1 MFQYILNYLWYN
13 SMQEKLWFTAKD
25 YTIGNWMILN
35 AVYELWNIFPKRSTV
50 PKTFVIVG
58 KSSEV
63 FGNLRLNSGILSS
76 AIFDLKPR
84 MTVGSHSESS
94 YFFRHL
100 RCNLQSSLDIFRSAF
115 QIAEIV
121 KNNFII
127 YYIIIITISFKSNFH
142 CPGIFLPFHF
152 YFIHKCI
159 W

>member
-1 MFQYILNYLWYN
+1 MQLRWHFKKLRVVQYVQQPEYISVYFKISVIQQHARGKITLY
-13 SMQEKLWFTAKD
+13 
-25 YTIGNWMILN
+25 GNLMILN
-35 AVYELWNIFPKRSTV
+35 AVYELWKIFPKRSTV

-63 FGNLRLNSGILSS
+63 FGNLRLISGILSS

-100 RCNLQSSLDIFRSAF
+100 RCNLQTTFRYF
-115 QIAEIV
+115 Q
-121 KNNFII
+121 KRF
-127 YYIIIITISFKSNFH
+127 SD
-142 CPGIFLPFHF
+142 
-152 YFIHKCI
+152 